1 MRLVLGTVLC
11 AGLVMTMGCSEK
23 AAAPVGPTPVADTL
37 AAGPQAPET
46 PPAPSGGA
54 VIAGTIALPAGA
66 SGFGAQTITT
76 GVIVSVVGTDVT
88 ALVGVTGAFE
98 LRGVPA
104 GDVTLRITG
113 AGIDTTVA
121 VGAVQTGQTVQLVIV
136 VSGLVPVVT
145 ADSRLGHGQ
154 QIELEGTIAERRA
167 PDRIVVRSQLVEVIG
182 ATVIKDGSRVLTYAD
197 LAVGQRVHVRGTAR
211 VAVSATVVVAESI
224 TVQGD
229 GTTGPPAETMVR
241 GKVAAGFGGS
251 CDGKNL
257 SFSISMV
264 GGGTKRV
271 LTAPNTKFSPSCSV
285 IKEGVYVEATGTVD
299 AGSGAL
305 LATKIFADAVEKPGP
320 SSTPITFSGTAG
332 GLTGGSCGAGNL
344 TFDVS
349 VSGVST
355 VTRHVRTSAATVFS
369 ASCAAVAAGA
379 KVTVEG
385 LLSEGN
391 IVEASRVTI
400 VPAPPTPT
408 PTPITFSGTVA
419 AIISG
424 SCGGKNL
431 LFYVSVTGITG
442 VTRFVQTSASTSF
455 SPACAD
461 VMVGA
466 KVSVEGTLPSGETV
480 AASRVTVVP
489 ASSTP
494 ITFTGT
500 VGALTGGSCGAGNP
514 AFNATVS
521 GVSTITK
528 YVRTSAS
535 TVFSPSCTAVAVGAK
550 VTVEGR
556 LFEGNVVEA
565 TKVTVVEVS
574 KVTVTGTISGFVAT
588 SCPALTF
595 TVSVTGVTPTTT
607 TVQTS
612 SSTVFTP
619 GCTPLK
625 DGDKV
630 KVEGTKPG
638 DKLLATSVTKY

>member
-1 MRLVLGTVLC
+1 MRSVLATVLC
-11 AGLVMTMGCSEK
+11 AGLVMTMGCGDK
-23 AAAPVGPTPVADTL
+23 AAAPVGPTPVAVTPAL
-37 AAGPQAPET
+37 GPQAPET

-54 VIAGTIALPAGA
+54 VIAGTITLPAGA
-66 SGFGAQTITT
+66 SGFGPQTITT
-76 GVIVSVVGTDVT
+76 AVIVAVVGTDVT
-88 ALVGVTGAFE
+88 ALVGGTGAFE

-113 AGIDTTVA
+113 AGIDTAVA

-136 VSGLVPVVT
+136 VSGLVPVIS

-154 QIELEGTIAERRA
+154 QTELEGTIAEKRA
-167 PDRIVVRSQLVEVIG
+167 PDRIVVRSQLVEVTG

-197 LAVGQRVHVRGTAR
+197 LAVGQRVHVRGTAS

-251 CDGKNL
+251 CDGKDL
-257 SFSISMV
+257 SFTVSLV
-264 GGGTKRV
+264 GGGTARV
-271 LTAPNTKFSPSCSV
+271 LTAPNTKFSPSCTV
-285 IKEGVYVEATGTVD
+285 ITEGVYVEATGTVE

-305 LATKIFADAVEKPGP
+305 LATKVYADPGEKPGSTP
-320 SSTPITFSGTAG
+320 TPITFSGTVGA
-332 GLTGGSCGAGNL
+332 LTGGTCGAGNL

-355 VTRHVRTSAATVFS
+355 VTKHVRTSAATVFS

-379 KVTVEG
+379 KVTVDG
-385 LLSEGN
+385 LLLDGDV
-391 IVEASRVTI
+391 VEASKVTI
-400 VPAPPTPT
+400 VPASPTPT
-408 PTPITFSGTVA
+408 PMTFSGTVA

-461 VMVGA
+461 VIVGA

-500 VGALTGGSCGAGNP
+500 VGALTGGSCGAGTL

-565 TKVTVVEVS
+565 TKVTVVDAS
-574 KVTVTGTISGFVAT
+574 KVTVTGTISGFVAI

-612 SSTVFTP
+612 STTAFSP

-638 DKLLATSVTKY
+638 DKLLATAVTRY